1 MEHVQPAVKKN
12 AASHAENFLPA
23 SGGATESFHHQRRPF
38 ATLGATPWYNT
49 SPPEHL
55 RVFDG
60 TRMARPI
67 ARSDTFGTVQSPQA
81 AGSPGV
87 PVALDPQPTD
97 PQPTLVLLDRVRQGD
112 GTAINGLLERHRA
125 AIRRMIDQRMDR
137 VVQRRVD
144 ASDIV
149 QDVMI
154 EANRRLGDYL
164 ANPTMPFQ
172 LWLRHMARDR
182 LIDAHR
188 RHRVAGNRSLDREVS
203 LAVAE
208 GQDNSQADLIGQ
220 IADRELT
227 PAAAATWH
235 ELERRF
241 AAAVEQLDED
251 DRKIVLLRHFEH
263 LSTAE
268 AADVLGLA
276 KPAAGMR
283 YLRAMRRL
291 RILLDGGFDS
301 QADERPATAR
311 GAPAANDS
319 APFSSNKA
327 RR

>member
-1 MEHVQPAVKKN
+1 MTPTFDPIGKVAKPA
-12 AASHAENFLPA
+12 AP
-23 SGGATESFHHQRRPF
+23 
-38 ATLGATPWYNT
+38 
-49 SPPEHL
+49 
-55 RVFDG
+55 D
-60 TRMARPI
+60 
-67 ARSDTFGTVQSPQA
+67 QA
-81 AGSPGV
+81 
-87 PVALDPQPTD
+87 DPH
-97 PQPTLVLLDRVRQGD
+97 PTLELLERVRRGD
-112 GTAINGLLERHRA
+112 DDAINGLLQRHRA
-125 AIRRMIDQRMDR
+125 AIRQMIDQRMDR
-137 VVQRRVD
+137 VIQRRVD

-188 RHRVAGNRSLDREVS
+188 RHRVASNRSLDREVPVTVP
-203 LAVAE
+203 A
-208 GQDNSQADLIGQ
+208 GQDHSQADLIGQ
-220 IADRELT
+220 LPDRELT

-241 AAAVEQLDED
+241 AAAVEQLEED

-268 AADVLGLA
+268 AAAALGLA

-291 RILLDGGFDS
+291 RVLLDGGFDS
-301 QADERPATAR
+301 LAIERMHDQGSQQAPGPTGRPQM
-311 GAPAANDS
+311 
-319 APFSSNKA
+319 
-327 RR
+327 

>member
-1 MEHVQPAVKKN
+1 MSDLPTYPKPEAV
-12 AASHAENFLPA
+12 SHEGQL
-23 SGGATESFHHQRRPF
+23 
-38 ATLGATPWYNT
+38 
-49 SPPEHL
+49 
-55 RVFDG
+55 
-60 TRMARPI
+60 
-67 ARSDTFGTVQSPQA
+67 
-81 AGSPGV
+81 
-87 PVALDPQPTD
+87 
-97 PQPTLVLLDRVRQGD
+97 TLVLLDRVRRGD
-112 GTAINGLLERHRA
+112 GDAVNGLLERHRET
-125 AIRRMIDQRMDR
+125 IKRMIDRRMDR
-137 VVQRRVD
+137 GVQRRVD

-188 RHRVAGNRSLDREVS
+188 RHRVAASRSVDREVPLVVPDS
-203 LAVAE
+203 
-208 GQDNSQADLIGQ
+208 GDQSQADLGGQ

-241 AAAVEQLDED
+241 AAAVDLLDEG
-251 DRKIVLLRHFEH
+251 DRQIVLLRHFEH

-268 AADVLGLA
+268 AADVLGLS

-291 RILLDGGFDS
+291 RVLLDDGSESGG
-301 QADERPATAR
+301 
-311 GAPAANDS
+311 
-319 APFSSNKA
+319 
-327 RR
+327 